1 MQPKTPQA
9 EQPTPMPQTKAA
21 PKAPTALKVAASSPP
36 PKKLVAKTESLP
48 RAIEDED
55 EDDEEAERS
64 LFPAPALP
72 GRSPNE
78 GFQTLRP
85 TKRRKWGT
93 LLSFALC
100 VVAPGALALWYWFAV
115 AADRFVT
122 EAGFVVRVVED
133 QTAPD
138 VMGGLTGLMGPTST
152 TSDTAIVL
160 AFLESRDLVE
170 LVNQDVDLAQVW
182 SIAEDPLYAYQGGTI
197 EDLVDHWASNVVA
210 THDTTTGLVGITIDA
225 FDPDHSQAI
234 AASVLTHTEDLVNRL
249 SERARQDAMAAS
261 QDELARTQDKL
272 RAATEAQRTFRD
284 EAGAL
289 NPMGS
294 AEAMVAQI
302 AAVEGELAQVRRQ
315 IAQLESRIDPNSP
328 QLQNLRVDEAGLL
341 GQIESMRGQA
351 GGDAELMAR
360 FESLELEKQFAQ
372 QAYAGALSAVE
383 QARVRAERAQRYLA
397 VYQEPQLAQ
406 RATLPNR
413 PLAAALTLLALFTVW
428 SICALLVRH
437 VRDKMV

>member
-9 EQPTPMPQTKAA
+9 EQPTPMPK
-21 PKAPTALKVAASSPP
+21 PKAPPVLKVAEAAPT
-36 PKKLVAKTESLP
+36 PKKLPEKVAPLP
-48 RAIEDED
+48 RLIDDED
-55 EDDEEAERS
+55 ADDEEAERT
-64 LFPAPALP
+64 LFQAPALP
-72 GRSPNE
+72 GHRPTE

-85 TKRRKWGT
+85 ATRRKWGT
-93 LLSFALC
+93 LLSFLAL
-100 VVAPGALALWYWFAV
+100 VVAPGALAVWYWFAV

-138 VMGGLTGLMGPTST
+138 VMGGLTGLMGATST

-160 AFLESRDLVE
+160 AFLQSRDLVE
-170 LVNQDVDLAQVW
+170 LVNQDVDLAKVW
-182 SIAEDPLYAYQGGTI
+182 SGVEDPLFAYQGGTV
-197 EDLVDHWASNVVA
+197 EDLVEHWKSNVVA
-210 THDTTTGLVGITIDA
+210 THDTTTGLVAITVDA
-225 FDPDHSQAI
+225 FDPNASQAI
-234 AASVLTHTEDLVNRL
+234 TASVLTHTEDLVNRL

-261 QDELARTQDKL
+261 VSELARTEDKL
-272 RAATEAQRTFRD
+272 RAATEAQRAFRD

-289 NPMGS
+289 NPLGS

-302 AAVEGELAQVRRQ
+302 AVIEGELSQVRRQ
-315 IAQLESRIDPNSP
+315 MAQLKD
-328 QLQNLRVDEAGLL
+328 RVDASSPALERLQVEEAGLV
-341 GQIESMRGQA
+341 GEIESLRAQS
-351 GGDAELMAR
+351 GGDADLMAR
-360 FESLELEKQFAQ
+360 FESLELEKGFAQ
-372 QAYAGALSAVE
+372 QAYATALSAVE

-413 PLAAALTLLALFTVW
+413 PLAAALTLLALFAAW
-428 SICALLVRH
+428 SIGALLVRH